1 MAVRARFEGGGTTG
15 INGDQ
20 NDDSV
25 HDSGAVY
32 VFVGNGQS
40 WQQQVYLKASNAEA
54 LDEFGDALSLS
65 ADGNTL
71 AVGAG
76 DDSSGTGFEAAQND
90 NSARSAGAVYVFI
103 RCEGIWQQQA
113 YVNASNTDAGDVFSF
128 GAVSLSADGGL
139 RWLWARA
146 VKTAQRLESTVIR
159 TTILQTMQVQSIS
172 IELLHVAD

>member
-113 YVNASNTDAGDVFSF
+113 YG
-128 GAVSLSADGGL
+128 
-139 RWLWARA
+139 
-146 VKTAQRLESTVIR
+146 
-159 TTILQTMQVQSIS
+159 
-172 IELLHVAD
+172 